1 MTLNKLVDSGQPLLP
16 PPDVQRTTFSID
28 AVARFVCN
36 TWDEILAAQAG
47 GQFDAIVI
55 GSGMYGAYTAT
66 KLFEFGRRTANPD
79 QSPRVL
85 VLESG
90 PFLISEHIQ
99 NLTNIGNLGQFVEFH
114 LDKQLTTLQILVL
127 DLKKLHIHNEFF
139 HE

>member
-1 MTLNKLVDSGQPLLP
+1 MPT
-16 PPDVQRTTFSID
+16 PDVQRTTFSLD

-36 TWDEILAAQAG
+36 TWEEILAAQEG

-79 QSPRVL
+79 QAPRVL

-90 PFLISEHIQ
+90 PFLISEHVQ
-99 NLTNIGNLGQFVEFH
+99 NLTRVGDIGSFVQEDLVEPGQVGG
-114 LDKQLTTLQILVL
+114 TP
-127 DLKKLHIHNEFF
+127 
-139 HE
+139 